1 MNIKDNP
8 FIKNQGSVASSV
20 GNKFG
25 AAAKGLAKGGSANRL
40 LPGILTFSWTK
51 DMSRIALCPT
61 TSEIWIF
68 DTGKEDDISKWTRTH
83 VLTEHYNE
91 VTSLQWNPTD
101 QNKLMSASAD
111 RGCIIWQYDTQSK
124 EFRP

>member
-8 FIKNQGSVASSV
+8 FIKNQGNVAASV
-20 GNKFG
+20 GSKFG
-25 AAAKGLAKGGSANRL
+25 GAAKALGKSGNMNRL

-68 DTGKEDDISKWTRTH
+68 ETGK
-83 VLTEHYNE
+83 
-91 VTSLQWNPTD
+91 
-101 QNKLMSASAD
+101 
-111 RGCIIWQYDTQSK
+111 
-124 EFRP
+124 